1 MSPDAAL
8 VAVLEAATAPV
19 PAEVD
24 ALPARFSLLV
34 RPVHDPVLKREEI
47 RAALAPLGAE
57 VRPLSPLEPQI
68 LVAVLPGRVFGTDD
82 GSTFQAAYL
91 MAAAFDLENAEPD
104 LPTNYFPE
112 SEPEIATKEPVAESF
127 LRGTPFGCWA
137 PAEPALQPLWA
148 LQKVNADAAWAFSE
162 SRSRPDRGDGIV
174 IAQPDTGVTAHGEL
188 AGVLTSGAR
197 DVIDDDDDPTD
208 PLHDLGNPGHGT
220 ATASVAVAR
229 GRAVVTGSAPRATHM
244 PIRAIQSV
252 VRITQGTVAEAIDWA
267 VGHGAHVIT
276 MSLGGIPSFALH
288 RALRRAVAADVIVLA
303 AAGNCVRLVVW
314 PARYDDCIAVGGTN
328 SRDEPWVG
336 SCQGSAIDISAP
348 GENVFR
354 ARVASDGNP
363 AGQGQGTSFAV
374 ALTAG
379 VAALWLAHHGRA
391 NLIAAARARGETLQD
406 MFRRLV
412 RATAKRPAQWDPF
425 RMGAGIVDAR
435 ALLEADLDRG
445 RDTES
450 APQPDSA
457 TQRAAVAVQSLVM
470 ERAGPD
476 ALAAPVDWDR
486 YGPEVANALLRAE
499 LTAVT
504 GGGPMREET
513 AMQEP
518 VALSPEL
525 ARVLAGTPL
534 AAHPAIALRVRDA

>member
-1 MSPDAAL
+1 MSHDAAL
-8 VAVLEAATAPV
+8 VAALEAATVPV
-19 PAEVD
+19 PAEAA
-24 ALPARFSLLV
+24 ALPARFSFLV
-34 RPVHDPVLKREEI
+34 RPVHDPLAKLAEI
-47 RAALAPLGAE
+47 RAALSPLGAE
-57 VRPLSPLEPQI
+57 VRPLSTLEPRV
-68 LVAVLPGRVFGTDD
+68 LVAALPGRVFGTDD
-82 GSTFQAAYL
+82 GVTFQAAYL
-91 MAAAFDLENAEPD
+91 LGTAFDLENAEPD

-112 SEPEIATKEPVAESF
+112 DEPEAATKDPARESF
-127 LRGTPFGCWA
+127 LGGTPFGCWA
-137 PAEPALQPLWA
+137 PAEPLLQPLWA
-148 LQKVNADAAWAFSE
+148 LQRVKVDAAWAYSE
-162 SRSRPDRGDGIV
+162 SRARPDRGAGIV
-174 IAQPDTGVTAHGEL
+174 IAQPDTGITAHPEL
-188 AGVLTSGAR
+188 AGVPTFDPR

-208 PLHDLGNPGHGT
+208 PLRDLGNPGHGT

-229 GRAVVTGSAPRATHM
+229 GSGVVTGSAPRATHM

-252 VRITQGTVAEAIDWA
+252 VRITQGTVAEAMDWA

-354 ARVASDGNP
+354 ARVASDGNL

-412 RATAKRPAQWDPF
+412 RATAKRPGQWDPF

-435 ALLEADLDRG
+435 ALLEADFDTG
-445 RDTES
+445 RDAES
-450 APQPDSA
+450 VRQPDNA
-457 TQRAAVAVQSLVM
+457 PERAAIAVQSLVM
-470 ERAGPD
+470 ERAGPE
-476 ALAAPVDWDR
+476 AASSPLDWDR
-486 YGPEVANALLRAE
+486 YGPEIANALLRAE
-499 LTAVT
+499 RDERA
-504 GGGPMREET
+504 GRGPMLAES
-513 AMQEP
+513 ALP
-518 VALSPEL
+518 VALPLSADL
-525 ARVLAGTPL
+525 TNALAGTPL
-534 AAHPAIALRVRDA
+534 AAYSGMPLRSRDA